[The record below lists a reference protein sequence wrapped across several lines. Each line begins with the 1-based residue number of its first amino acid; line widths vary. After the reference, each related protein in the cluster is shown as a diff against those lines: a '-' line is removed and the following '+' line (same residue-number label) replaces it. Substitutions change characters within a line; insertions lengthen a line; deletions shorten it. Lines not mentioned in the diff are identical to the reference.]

1 MPQKWQQNWIP
12 DNIIKWF
19 EFMEN
24 RNNHIY
30 KIGNM
35 TLLKEKLNA
44 SISNK
49 SYKDKIEKMRPFAT
63 LKITK
68 EDIIDLYDSKDF
80 TWDEDKIDIR
90 TKEITKDI
98 KNIFFY

>member
-49 SYKDKIEKMRPFAT
+49 PYKDKIEKMNH
-63 LKITK
+63 LQ
-68 EDIIDLYDSKDF
+68 L
-80 TWDEDKIDIR
+80 
-90 TKEITKDI
+90 
-98 KNIFFY
+98 